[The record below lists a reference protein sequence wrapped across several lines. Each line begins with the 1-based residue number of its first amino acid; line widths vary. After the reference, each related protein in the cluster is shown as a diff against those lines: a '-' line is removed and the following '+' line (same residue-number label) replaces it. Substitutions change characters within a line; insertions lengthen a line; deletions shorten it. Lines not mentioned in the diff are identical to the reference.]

1 MAQLKA
7 TLKPI
12 LMADDD
18 KDDRLLTGKALE
30 QNKIA
35 NPFVTVADGEELMDY
50 LKRKGKYSDPAT
62 SPRPCFILLD
72 LNMPRMDGRKALLF
86 VKADPELKKYRWW
99 CSAPPAPRRISC
111 AVTTWGPIPSSPSRQ
126 LRRTGG
132 HGGIPQELL
141 AGNRRIAPGE
151 WTLIPNDI
159 KADPPAGR

>member
-18 KDDRLLTGKALE
+18 KDDRLLTQKALE
-30 QNKIA
+30 QNNIA
-35 NPFVTVADGEELMDY
+35 NPFITVEDGEELMDY

-86 VKADPELKKYRWW
+86 VKSDPDLKKIPVVVLSTS
-99 CSAPPAPRRISC
+99 SAEEDILRSYNLGANSFITKPVNFDGLVAMMESLRNYWLEIVKLPPN
-111 AVTTWGPIPSSPSRQ
+111 GHPSP
-126 LRRTGG
+126 
-132 HGGIPQELL
+132 
-141 AGNRRIAPGE
+141 
-151 WTLIPNDI
+151 
-159 KADPPAGR
+159 